1 MSFNNR
7 TFKDNRTGEVVK
19 VIDSFENIAILEN
32 KTKIDTRRLM
42 DPNHFTEQVDP
53 SAFFNTQ
60 NAYNDLFEKIK
71 TIPSENIP
79 DENGEVRP
87 NVNIDNNY
95 RPPVEDDSAVIYGSI
110 DDEKEELARKY
121 GINPDNTQSVARQNE
136 AFAKILED
144 SEELDITDLVTTQKD
159 TQSKQDEYFENLFG
173 QLGKLESRLGEMDAI
188 MNKLNALENKIE
200 KYREK
205 TPQER
210 LELRSYDSYPFNQKL
225 SQFFDDK
232 SEEMEKT
239 GKNDYV
245 LTPDD
250 VTDINV
256 NDIKNSFQN
265 KSNGFEDEFKYK

>member
-1 MSFNNR
+1 MSIDRKILSEIERYRSIN
-7 TFKDNRTGEVVK
+7 KYILEQAAEPAPDDLAALAPDAGAAPPPPPAEAGAVPPPPPSGEVPAPGGAPAP
-19 VIDSFENIAILEN
+19 IDVEN
-32 KTKIDTRRLM
+32 
-42 DPNHFTEQVDP
+42 DPDV
-53 SAFFNTQ
+53 
-60 NAYNDLFEKIK
+60 EKIGADGE
-71 TIPSENIP
+71 SE
-79 DENGEVRP
+79 EKGKEGE
-87 NVNIDNNY
+87 
-95 RPPVEDDSAVIYGSI
+95 EDS
-110 DDEKEELARKY
+110 
-121 GINPDNTQSVARQNE
+121 
-136 AFAKILED
+136 D

-188 MNKLNALENKIE
+188 MNKLNALESKIE

-205 TPQER
+205 TPQEK

-256 NDIKNSFQN
+256 NDIKNSFQGT
-265 KSNGFEDEFKYK
+265 GFQDEFKYK

>member
-1 MSFNNR
+1 MNIDKKILSEIQRYNSINIYIMEQAAEPAPDDLGALAPEAGA
-7 TFKDNRTGEVVK
+7 TPPPPPAEVGAVPPPPPGGEATP
-19 VIDSFENIAILEN
+19 IDVDA
-32 KTKIDTRRLM
+32 
-42 DPNHFTEQVDP
+42 DPDV
-53 SAFFNTQ
+53 
-60 NAYNDLFEKIK
+60 EKINDDGK
-71 TIPSENIP
+71 S
-79 DENGEVRP
+79 DE
-87 NVNIDNNY
+87 DK
-95 RPPVEDDSAVIYGSI
+95 
-110 DDEKEELARKY
+110 DE
-121 GINPDNTQSVARQNE
+121 S
-136 AFAKILED
+136 ED